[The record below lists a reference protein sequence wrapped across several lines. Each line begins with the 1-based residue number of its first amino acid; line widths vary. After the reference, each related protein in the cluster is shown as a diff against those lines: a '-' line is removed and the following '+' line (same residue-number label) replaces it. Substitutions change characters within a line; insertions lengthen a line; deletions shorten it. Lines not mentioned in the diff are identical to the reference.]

1 MNAGAPDG
9 LVVIEVCRLEAGR
22 LQHSTL
28 HLPPGCTVSDVL
40 SSVLTQADF
49 MAVKALDT
57 LSAAQWAQ
65 APLTAAI
72 FGQRARTGDRLQD
85 HDRIEL
91 LPGLQVDPKVAR
103 QRRAEHRRRQKGER
117 RWSPDR
123 RIESV

>member
-1 MNAGAPDG
+1 MSSGASDD
-9 LVVIEVCRLEAGR
+9 LLLIEVCRLEAGILQCESLR
-22 LQHSTL
+22 LQRDSTL
-28 HLPPGCTVSDVL
+28 GEAISKVL
-40 SSVLTQADF
+40 SEPDC
-49 MAVKALDT
+49 MAIQALDD
-57 LSAAQWAQ
+57 LSAAHWAQ

-72 FGQRARTGDRLQD
+72 FGQRARATDRLQD